1 VFEFAI
7 RSELAKHN
15 LETNEGRIAAL
26 DASARIIARIKDRG
40 LRDRYAV
47 SLDRWLGMLNEEFV
61 LARVREHAARAQ
73 GRAGVGGSGPGRN
86 PSGPAGAGPGRVRGG
101 PGGPVRPGGP
111 GSGAPGGPG
120 MAGGPGARGAR
131 GGPGAFPGG
140 GAAGGSGAA
149 AGGSAASAGGPA
161 AGGGAAEA
169 GGPAGAR
176 GPAGAGGLAQPV
188 PYDLADPV
196 IQVEREALKLA
207 VQRPALCGPAFDVL
221 GPAAF
226 TAPPHAAVRE
236 LIDNCGGARGAAGVQ
251 EWVAR
256 LRDAAPDDQIR
267 GFVTRLAVEALR
279 VPRADG
285 EPDTRY
291 ADAVLARVEEL
302 AVSRRIAEVKSRL
315 QRLNPVDARPEYNR
329 TFGDLVALEQRR
341 KALVEKAAGAF

>member
-1 VFEFAI
+1 
-7 RSELAKHN
+7 
-15 LETNEGRIAAL
+15 
-26 DASARIIARIKDRG
+26 
-40 LRDRYAV
+40 
-47 SLDRWLGMLNEEFV
+47 
-61 LARVREHAARAQ
+61 
-73 GRAGVGGSGPGRN
+73 
-86 PSGPAGAGPGRVRGG
+86 
-101 PGGPVRPGGP
+101 
-111 GSGAPGGPG
+111 
-120 MAGGPGARGAR
+120 
-131 GGPGAFPGG
+131 
-140 GAAGGSGAA
+140 
-149 AGGSAASAGGPA
+149 
-161 AGGGAAEA
+161 
-169 GGPAGAR
+169 
-176 GPAGAGGLAQPV
+176 LAQPV